1 MKRLWAS
8 AFLLVVLFLGTLW
21 NSQRVD
27 QITADLSDTL
37 NQAETAVSLG
47 DWDTAEEK
55 TLSALERWRQVENY
69 FSIVLCHSHTDEVN
83 TAFQQVLGF
92 LRYRS
97 SPEYDSANRTL
108 IEQIEHL
115 SEMEQLTWQNLL

>member
-1 MKRLWAS
+1 
-8 AFLLVVLFLGTLW
+8 
-21 NSQRVD
+21 
-27 QITADLSDTL
+27 
-37 NQAETAVSLG
+37 
-47 DWDTAEEK
+47 
-55 TLSALERWRQVENY
+55 
-69 FSIVLCHSHTDEVN
+69 VN